1 MGRFTIFF
9 IVSPVLLSLAAS
21 QSYAQDTLK
30 QVTVKD
36 KRALTRNEKLESL
49 SVGVTQERVDSLRKQ
64 LYAQQ
69 SLANLLMQQSAVFVK
84 TYGVNTLATVSLRG
98 ASAAQTA
105 VMWNGF
111 NINNAAL
118 GVTDLSQMQLSMFDD
133 IHIQHSASGAILGNA
148 TIGGALLLDDNAPS
162 FKKYQQLNVSG
173 GYGSWQAMQGG
184 LQYALGTN
192 ISETRIKFAYAQAA
206 NDFKYFN
213 PDVQEWKRQSHA
225 QTKGYNILLSQ
236 ALKAGKRDQLS
247 FKYWMQDN
255 NRELPPLLSQ
265 KTSEA
270 VQRTKNIRATLQWQH
285 DFKASQ
291 LQAAAAY
298 FNEKLYYDDGS
309 INLHTLSPVQTGE
322 AYVQWKK
329 ETAQHYVLVGTDS
342 RYSVWNGVNQAEQRR
357 VAGFFHYRFTTV
369 NEKIKVLA
377 SVRAENWA
385 TNYTE
390 VLPGINLSYSPAK
403 WINVYG
409 NVQKSLRMPTLAE
422 LYTYPGGNAQLRPE
436 KGWGQEI
443 GLNYNVPLTKELVL
457 SGNWSVFNRN
467 IQDWIV
473 WFGGAVW
480 TPHNISKVHSRGLE
494 TTNKLTWN
502 RHEWMAELGLNTAYI
517 LSTTEESLIPYDNS
531 IGKQIPYVPRYSGVA
546 SLTVG
551 YRSFRLLF
559 SQSYTGYRF
568 YNTDETGAIAP
579 YTVANLHL
587 LYGFKVAG
595 KPWKIMGQI
604 NNLFNASY
612 AVMYDRPMPLRS
624 YGISLQAG
632 IL

>member
-1 MGRFTIFF
+1 MAGSFY
-9 IVSPVLLSLAAS
+9 LH
-21 QSYAQDTLK
+21 AQDTLK
-30 QVTVKD
+30 QVMVKER
-36 KRALTRNEKLESL
+36 RALTRNEKLESL
-49 SVGVTQERVDSLRKQ
+49 SVGVTQEQVDTLRKQ

-69 SLANLLMQQSAVFVK
+69 SLADLLMQQSAVFIK

-98 ASAAQTA
+98 ASAAQTT

-148 TIGGALLLDDNAPS
+148 TMGGALLLDDNAPQYR
-162 FKKYQQLNVSG
+162 KYQQLSLTA
-173 GYGSWQAMQGG
+173 GYGSWQSMQGG
-184 LQYALGTN
+184 AQLALGTN
-192 ISETRIKFAYAQAA
+192 ISETRVKLAYAQAD
-206 NDFKYFN
+206 NDFKYYN
-213 PDVQEWKRQSHA
+213 PDKQQWQRQQHA
-225 QTKGYNILLSQ
+225 HTRGYNILLSQ

-247 FKYWMQDN
+247 LKAWLQDN

-265 KTSEA
+265 TNSGA
-270 VQRTKNIRATLQWQH
+270 AQRTQNLRTTLQWQH

-298 FNEKLYYDDGS
+298 FNEKLYYDDDLIG
-309 INLHTLSPVQTGE
+309 LHTLSPVQTAEG
-322 AYVQWKK
+322 YVQWKK
-329 ETAQHYVLVGTDS
+329 ETRQHYVLVGTDA
-342 RYSVWNGVNQAEQRR
+342 RYSSWDGTERAEQRR
-357 VAGFFHYRFTTV
+357 IAAFLHYRFTTRD
-369 NEKIKVLA
+369 EKLKVLA

-385 TNYTE
+385 TDYTE
-390 VLPGINLSYSPAK
+390 VMPGLNVAYAVSSWL
-403 WINVYG
+403 NVYG

-436 KGWGQEI
+436 RGWGGEL
-443 GLNYNVPLTKELVL
+443 GLNYRIPVTSNLLL
-457 SGNWSVFNRN
+457 SGNWSAFDRN
-467 IQDWIV
+467 VKDWIV

-480 TPHNISKVHSRGLE
+480 TPHNISRVHSRGLE
-494 TTNKLTWN
+494 TNNKLTWN
-502 RHEWMAELGLNTAYI
+502 RGPWLAELGLNTAYI

-546 SLTVG
+546 SVTVG
-551 YRSFRLLF
+551 YRSVRLLF
-559 SQSYTGYRF
+559 SQGYTGYRF
-568 YNTDETGAIAP
+568 YNTDETGAIEP
-579 YTVANLHL
+579 YAVANLHL
-587 LYGFKVAG
+587 MYGFNVAG
-595 KPWKIMGQI
+595 RPWKAIGQV

-624 YGISLQAG
+624 FGLSLQAS